1 MHISILTLDGFNELD
16 SLIAFSILNRVKHDN
31 WRVSIASPNPI
42 VTSMNGLKIHA
53 TATVADLSQADA
65 VIIGSGTKILDATQ
79 NDALMSQIQLDGE
92 RQLIAAQCSGALIL
106 EKLKLLNDL
115 PVCTDL
121 DTKPWVEALGVRVL
135 NQPFFASKNIATA
148 GGCLASSY
156 IAAWLI
162 AKLTNTEQATQAIYY
177 VAPVGEKEAYVTSM
191 LANISPFL

>member
-1 MHISILTLDGFNELD
+1 
-16 SLIAFSILNRVKHDN
+16 
-31 WRVSIASPNPI
+31 
-42 VTSMNGLKIHA
+42 MNGLKIHA

-135 NQPFFASKNIATA
+135 NQPFFASKNIAQSIKFSTRVA
-148 GGCLASSY
+148 GRVCGHCDAGVVGAELKCDAD
-156 IAAWLI
+156 ARLLWRVVRVDFWL
-162 AKLTNTEQATQAIYY
+162 
-177 VAPVGEKEAYVTSM
+177 P
-191 LANISPFL
+191 